1 MTNSFQAHMPIHQS
15 AANPSSQTQYIPGPL
30 PEKTLS
36 PGNLPLYEPPIETAK
51 VSVSDV
57 AI

>member
-1 MTNSFQAHMPIHQS
+1 MPIHQS